1 MMRDLM
7 ISNLK
12 SLESTENNLNLL
24 KVKKLLLF
32 GTLLF
37 FLKCGSITPE
47 KQLNSLIS
55 SFEKY
60 KDSQKEDSPL
70 GNYDESRFENYAK
83 FCDSLRLELEALKTE
98 ELNTDAQISYDL
110 LHFVLNEA
118 VVKYQFKTHWNPI
131 LSDAGFHS
139 SLTYRVRPLINKKS
153 ALKYIKLLKAI
164 PKYINQQSTL
174 IKKGLD
180 AGMGQP
186 LIIFK
191 GYEST
196 YEQHITETAEENF
209 YYSPFLKLP
218 SQLSIIEKDSLRLA
232 AKEVIIKDV
241 IPAFRIVKSFFE
253 DVYYPNA
260 RSAIGVSETPN
271 GAAYYQSRIDYYT
284 TLKET
289 PQSIHEKGLEEVARI
304 RKEMQ
309 EIIREL
315 NFKGSMAEFIRFL
328 RTDPQFYAKTP
339 EELLKHARNIAK
351 KLDEQLPRYFKTLP
365 RKPYGVAP
373 VPDAIAPKYTAG
385 RYIGTSKE
393 STDPGY
399 YWVNTYDLPSRPLY
413 AIPSL
418 TAHEAVPGH
427 HLQGSLNNEL
437 PESIPKFRRNLYLS
451 AYGEGWGL
459 YTEFLAEDMGIYT
472 TPYEHFGKLTYEMW
486 RACRLVVDTGMHAFG
501 WTRDEAVNFMADN
514 TALSMHEINTEID
527 RYISWPGQA
536 LAYKIGEITIR
547 ELRKKAEKELGG
559 NFDIR
564 DFHEIILEK
573 GTVTLPILKKRVN
586 HYIKNKKKEFNDLL

>member
-60 KDSQKEDSPL
+60 KDSQKEESPL
-70 GNYDESRFENYAK
+70 GNYEESRFENYAK
-83 FCDSLRLELEALKTE
+83 FCDSLRIELETLKTE

-110 LHFVLNEA
+110 LHFVLKEA

-139 SLTYRVRPLINKKS
+139 SLTYRVRPLTNKKS

-164 PKYINQQSTL
+164 PNYINQQSTL

-180 AGMGQP
+180 ASMGQP

-196 YEQHITETAEENF
+196 YEQHITKTAEENF

-241 IPAFRIVKSFFE
+241 IPAFRVVKSFFE

-309 EIIREL
+309 EIIREV
-315 NFKGSMAEFIRFL
+315 NFKGSMADFIRFL

-586 HYIKNKKKEFNDLL
+586 QFIKNKKKEFNDLL